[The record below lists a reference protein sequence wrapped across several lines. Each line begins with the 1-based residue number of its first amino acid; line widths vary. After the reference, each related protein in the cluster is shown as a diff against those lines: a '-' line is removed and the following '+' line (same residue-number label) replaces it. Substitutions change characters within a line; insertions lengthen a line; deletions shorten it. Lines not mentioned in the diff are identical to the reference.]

1 MPDRVA
7 DLEVFESIPWC
18 QPILQDPDFEL
29 ASTWSRTYVAES
41 RENELLGHTLK
52 NDNTIRGWISL
63 YNRPTQT
70 RPLKDEVHTLMSLDQ
85 GLNGYP
91 RVIHGGITAT
101 ILDEVQSILVSVCLE
116 SAGLSPDNV
125 TADLRITY
133 LKPIVLPCVV
143 LIKAKIKDI
152 KGRKYF
158 ADAEIVNEKAV
169 VLARGEGLFVTVGRE
184 KL

>member
-7 DLEVFESIPWC
+7 DLEVFEAIPWC
-18 QPILQDPDFEL
+18 KSVLQDPDYEL
-29 ASTWSRTYVAES
+29 QSTWSRTFVPET

-63 YNRPTQT
+63 YNRPTKS
-70 RPLKDEVHTLMSLDQ
+70 RPLRDEVHTLMSLDQ

-101 ILDEVQSILVSVCLE
+101 ILDEVQSILVSVCLN

-125 TADLRITY
+125 TADLRVTY
-133 LKPIVLPCVV
+133 LKPIILPCVV
-143 LIKAKIKDI
+143 LIKAKITEI

-158 ADAEIVNEKAV
+158 AKSDIVDEKGV